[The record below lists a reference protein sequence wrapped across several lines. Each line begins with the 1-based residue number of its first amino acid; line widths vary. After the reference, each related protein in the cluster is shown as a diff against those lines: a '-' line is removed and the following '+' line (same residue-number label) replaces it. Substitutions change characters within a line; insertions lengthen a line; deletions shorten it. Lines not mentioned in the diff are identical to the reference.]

1 MTQKTIEETYKKLS
15 QREHILMRSGM
26 YIGSTKKCLEEL
38 WIAEKNNDTGAFK
51 MKKQMVEYT
60 PGFMKI
66 FDEILTNATDHAA
79 RDSTVNIIKVDF
91 DQSTGI
97 ISVWNNGKGIPV
109 VLHKDHNM
117 YVPELIFGHFLS
129 GSNYDDT
136 QTRTGAGTNGIG
148 SKASAVYSKK
158 FIVETIDSENQKKF
172 IQEFT
177 DNMENRTKPKITS
190 NSGKSYTKI
199 TFLPDYQ
206 RFGMSGLEDDTITL
220 IQKRVLDCI
229 ACTGSDVQVYL
240 NGQKLKGKGLI
251 DYTKFFFNSDHH
263 SPIFSESFVLS
274 QFIWEWAI
282 VPSDTFEQISFVN
295 GNSTTQGGKHV
306 DFILN
311 QIVSKLKVLLET
323 KKKLKDIKPTLIKE
337 RLFLFLRATIANPS
351 FNSQTKEYLTTP
363 VKDFGCRFEVS
374 DKFIDKLYKSSIV
387 EDIIQTYRLKESLEL
402 AKSTNGKKVSRIFIP
417 KLEDAIWAGTAK
429 SDQCTLILTE
439 GDSAKTFAMW
449 GRSIVGNERYGIM
462 PLRGKAINV
471 RDATVSQLMNNEELN
486 NLKQIIGLKAGK
498 EYLNTSDL
506 RYGKVL
512 VLTDADLDGSHI
524 TSLIVNMFHAQF
536 PSLIKLDFLQTLR
549 TPIVK
554 ATRNG
559 KTVEFFTEQD
569 YNAWKETVGESIN
582 GFRIKYFKGLG
593 TSKKED
599 AQAIFKRFSELKADF
614 YYRDHHCDEAIL
626 LAFDKDKNVAKPKG
640 ESTEGT
646 NVTIKCSDRRK
657 HWLSNYNRNDFLDIK
672 QSKIAYSDLINKGL
686 IHFSIYDNVRSIPH
700 LIDGL
705 KPSQRKILWYM
716 LEKKIT
722 RDIKV
727 AQLSG
732 YVSAETSYHHGEA
745 SLQGAIIGMAQDFVG
760 SNNLN
765 LLVPEGNFG
774 CLDPNTDIIMWDG
787 SVKKAKNIIIGD
799 KLIGDNGQQR
809 TVLKTTHGTDTM
821 YKISTD
827 NDSYIVNSKHILTLK
842 FSYNKKIFWKE
853 SSQSWNVNYFDKKLM
868 KECYKQFRTIN
879 SSKEEALQLMKNY
892 INNIDS
898 PDDGIFDI
906 GLDDFLKLPKCTQM
920 KFFSIKNSSCID
932 WKEKE
937 IPIDPYIF
945 GTWIGDGASNGNGIT
960 SIDEEI
966 LKEWVIYLDSIDCEL
981 VHTPGNKLK
990 NHDNYSYTI
999 RKKGFGF
1006 KRCIGDKGNS
1016 SENCYACQSYTK
1028 SSICDWHFEKKS
1040 SNSTM
1045 NIVKK
1050 IKKILLENTDE
1061 FQLLLKND
1069 QIISIKK
1076 SFKLKLKY
1084 QNHKK
1089 ILWKNK
1095 SKNNKKYWYVDY
1107 FDGINA
1113 KTKYML
1119 ATDKNKSQILDSMK
1133 DFVSQLNIQDS
1144 EIFIITVE
1152 DYLKLSKSTQSK
1164 FTVVDESLKHS
1175 WKRLL
1180 SENNLLNNK
1189 HIPPEYIFNSKEN
1202 RLRLLAGII
1211 DTDGTKANS
1220 GYRYIIS
1227 QSKRL
1232 REHVIKSLQLICHSL
1247 GFETSISETKN
1258 HKLTKNNE
1266 DSTMLNLSIYGNNLD
1281 EIPTKLKRKQM
1292 QKYENS
1298 NSTYLKSFKIE
1309 CIGKGQFCGWE
1320 IDGNERFLL
1329 NNFLITH
1336 NSRFGLGKDAAS
1348 PRYIFT
1354 RLQQWTTVIFD
1365 QRDAQLLNY
1374 LNDDGQSI
1382 EPDYFIPIIPM
1393 ALVNGCEGIGTGFS
1407 TYIPPH
1413 DPKDLI
1419 DNLLR
1424 VLDDQEPV
1432 PMRPY
1437 FKGFKGIVEEH
1448 ESDVVGRRQGSSW
1461 VTRGRWKKLSST
1473 QIEITELPVGTGITG
1488 YKEFLEGMIE
1498 GTSAPKKKG
1507 DTKEKERSIKFPLR
1521 DVKNNTKD
1529 ENSAISFLVD
1539 FKYSADLEKLITSGT
1554 LEKELKL
1561 TKSFTTTNMYLFDES
1576 LIPTKYLNTTDILL
1590 DFYDIRLD
1598 MYTRRRNYL
1607 VDQLQKDLTI
1617 LRTKVRFIREYI
1629 SGELDINRKS
1639 KNDIF
1644 SLLEKKGYSKHP
1656 EEHTYDFLIRMQI
1669 ASLTKEKIEELDN
1682 QTEEKERELADLQN
1696 KTEKDLWREDLLK
1709 LKMTIKN

>member
-1 MTQKTIEETYKKLS
+1 MLKTRKMSQKTIEETYKKLS

-38 WIAEKNNDTGAFK
+38 WIAEKNEETNSFK

-79 RDSTVNIIKVDF
+79 RDPTVNSIKVDF
-91 DQSTGI
+91 DQTTGI

-136 QTRTGAGTNGIG
+136 QTRTGAGINGVGSKCVFFETNVPLFNGIIKQAKDIKIG
-148 SKASAVYSKK
+148 DILIGDDGNPRHVLSKIEGTGELYKIKQHLGNDYIVNNNHILTLHMPDHKVVFWNENGWSAMWWNNDKKCIETKFIKVFDKTIECPECKIILQSRLKRHYERIHKDKEIPKFTRKSPSCGDLKNPLVLEKYEEMKKFLNNIPFENTFDINIQDYLSLNKTTQRRLAGVRGNCVNWEEKPVELDPYVLGLWLGDGMKCGRKYSCDGKKDYQIIDYLTKWGEKNDIKLKYTGRYTYNLSSIKNFGKISPLRILLKKYNLINNKHIPKDYIINSREVRLKVLAGLIDTDGTVQRDGTRVIISQGYVHKQLAQDILYLARSLGFHCTIKEYIASYTWRGEKLTSKAYKINISGDICEIPTLLPRKQCNNTKSKNTDKTTGYIQIEKIQNGKYVGFQLDGNQRFVINDFTVTHNCTAVYSKK
-158 FIVETIDSENQKKF
+158 FVVETIDSENQKKF

-177 DNMENRTKPKITS
+177 DNMENRTKPKVTS

-206 RFGMSGLEDDTITL
+206 RFGMSGLESDSVLL

-251 DYTKFFFNSDHH
+251 DYTKFFFNPDHH

-274 QFIWEWAI
+274 QFVWEWAI
-282 VPSDTFEQISFVN
+282 VPSDSFEQISFVN

-323 KKKLKDIKPTLIKE
+323 KKKLKDVKPSLIKE

-363 VKDFGCRFEVS
+363 VKDFGCRFEIS

-387 EDIIQTYRLKESLEL
+387 EEIIQTYKLKESLEL

-449 GRSIVGNERYGIM
+449 GRSIVGNERFAAF
-462 PLRGKAINV
+462 PLKGKAINI

-498 EYLNTSDL
+498 EYTDTSDL
-506 RYGKVL
+506 RYGKVM

-569 YNAWKETVGESIN
+569 YHAWKETVGDDIN
-582 GFRIKYFKGLG
+582 RFNIKYFKGLG

-599 AQAIFKRFSELKADF
+599 AQAIFRRFNELKADF
-614 YYRDHHCDEAIL
+614 YYRDHRCDEAIL
-626 LAFDKDKNVAKPKG
+626 LAFDKDKNVAKQKG
-640 ESTEGT
+640 NDSVSEGAEGT
-646 NVTIKCSDRRK
+646 VVPIKCSDRRK

-732 YVSAETSYHHGEA
+732 YVSAETSYHHGET
-745 SLQGAIIGMAQDFVG
+745 SLQGAIVGMAQDFVG

-774 CLDPNTDIIMWDG
+774 
-787 SVKKAKNIIIGD
+787 
-799 KLIGDNGQQR
+799 
-809 TVLKTTHGTDTM
+809 
-821 YKISTD
+821 
-827 NDSYIVNSKHILTLK
+827 
-842 FSYNKKIFWKE
+842 
-853 SSQSWNVNYFDKKLM
+853 
-868 KECYKQFRTIN
+868 
-879 SSKEEALQLMKNY
+879 
-892 INNIDS
+892 
-898 PDDGIFDI
+898 
-906 GLDDFLKLPKCTQM
+906 
-920 KFFSIKNSSCID
+920 
-932 WKEKE
+932 
-937 IPIDPYIF
+937 
-945 GTWIGDGASNGNGIT
+945 
-960 SIDEEI
+960 
-966 LKEWVIYLDSIDCEL
+966 
-981 VHTPGNKLK
+981 
-990 NHDNYSYTI
+990 
-999 RKKGFGF
+999 
-1006 KRCIGDKGNS
+1006 
-1016 SENCYACQSYTK
+1016 
-1028 SSICDWHFEKKS
+1028 
-1040 SNSTM
+1040 
-1045 NIVKK
+1045 
-1050 IKKILLENTDE
+1050 
-1061 FQLLLKND
+1061 
-1069 QIISIKK
+1069 
-1076 SFKLKLKY
+1076 
-1084 QNHKK
+1084 
-1089 ILWKNK
+1089 
-1095 SKNNKKYWYVDY
+1095 
-1107 FDGINA
+1107 
-1113 KTKYML
+1113 
-1119 ATDKNKSQILDSMK
+1119 
-1133 DFVSQLNIQDS
+1133 
-1144 EIFIITVE
+1144 
-1152 DYLKLSKSTQSK
+1152 
-1164 FTVVDESLKHS
+1164 
-1175 WKRLL
+1175 
-1180 SENNLLNNK
+1180 
-1189 HIPPEYIFNSKEN
+1189 
-1202 RLRLLAGII
+1202 
-1211 DTDGTKANS
+1211 
-1220 GYRYIIS
+1220 
-1227 QSKRL
+1227 
-1232 REHVIKSLQLICHSL
+1232 
-1247 GFETSISETKN
+1247 
-1258 HKLTKNNE
+1258 
-1266 DSTMLNLSIYGNNLD
+1266 
-1281 EIPTKLKRKQM
+1281 
-1292 QKYENS
+1292 
-1298 NSTYLKSFKIE
+1298 
-1309 CIGKGQFCGWE
+1309 
-1320 IDGNERFLL
+1320 
-1329 NNFLITH
+1329 
-1336 NSRFGLGKDAAS
+1336 SRFGLGKDAAS

-1354 RLQQWTTVIFD
+1354 RLQPWTGLIFD
-1365 QRDAQLLNY
+1365 QRDSPLLNY

-1382 EPDYFIPIIPM
+1382 EPDFFIPIIPM

-1413 DPKDLI
+1413 NPTDLI

-1437 FKGFKGIVEEH
+1437 FRGFKGIVEEQD
-1448 ESDVVGRRQGSSW
+1448 SDVVGRRQGSSW
-1461 VTRGRWKKLSST
+1461 VTRGRWKKIGST
-1473 QIEITELPVGTGITG
+1473 QIEITELPIGSGITS
-1488 YKEFLEGMIE
+1488 YKEFLEAMIE
-1498 GTSAPKKKG
+1498 GAGALKKKG
-1507 DTKEKERSIKFPLR
+1507 EPKEKERSIKFPLR

-1529 ENSAISFLVD
+1529 ENSGISFLVD
-1539 FKYSADLEKLITSGT
+1539 FKSSADLEKLISSGT

-1561 TKSFTTTNMYLFDES
+1561 TRSFTTTNMYLFDES

-1598 MYTRRRNYL
+1598 AYTRRRDHLIN
-1607 VDQLQKDLTI
+1607 QLQKELTI
-1617 LRTKVRFIREYI
+1617 LKTKVRFIREYI
-1629 SGELDINRKS
+1629 NGDLDINRKS
-1639 KNDIF
+1639 KETIF
-1644 SLLEKKGYSKHP
+1644 SLLNSKGYSKHP
-1656 EEHTYDFLIRMQI
+1656 EEHSYDFLIRMQI

-1682 QTEEKERELADLQN
+1682 QTEEKERDLEDLQN
-1696 KTEKDLWREDLLK
+1696 KTEKDLWREDLFK